1 MISPRPDYLR
11 NVKKIPGPDT
21 GWSLNQSI
29 SPNQSVQIPRLR
41 LCWDRSLDI
50 GLGLEWL
57 EKFLKTLWQFK
68 NIQFWPWLGRALG
81 SSGPRLSSE
90 NKNVPNWL
98 FEKILNLFR
107 WSQFLASGLV
117 CPVISSGP
125 QSASLASECRYRAP
139 CRPGPHSR
147 AAAAPG
153 QKTFSLCE
161 RCPRCRE

>member
-1 MISPRPDYLR
+1 MILACT
-11 NVKKIPGPDT
+11 DT
-21 GWSLNQSI
+21 GWSSDITAAWLFEECEKTLWSRRLLNQSI
-29 SPNQSVQIPRLR
+29 SPNPSFWD
-41 LCWDRSLDI
+41 LCWDRWL
-50 GLGLEWL
+50 GLGLG
-57 EKFLKTLWQFK
+57 QVK

-117 CPVISSGP
+117 ISSGP

-139 CRPGPHSR
+139 CRSGPHSR